1 MKKIGYKI
9 LCFIAIL
16 LEWINIILFL
26 AAMGYEI
33 DILSKLRE
41 MYYISEIY
49 YLFAGL
55 DILLFSIL
63 TIINKKK
70 NNNRDMLLYT
80 YCCLI
85 QIVLLIFKVKI

>member
-9 LCFIAIL
+9 ICFIAIL

-41 MYYISEIY
+41 IYYISEIY
-49 YLFAGL
+49 YLCAGL
-55 DILLFSIL
+55 DILLFSVL

-70 NNNRDMLLYT
+70 KNDREMLLYT

>member
-9 LCFIAIL
+9 ISFTAIL

-33 DILSKLRE
+33 EILEKLRQVDN
-41 MYYISEIY
+41 ISEIY
-49 YLFAGL
+49 YLFAGI

-63 TIINKKK
+63 TRYKRKQNKNKE
-70 NNNRDMLLYT
+70 MLVYI
-80 YCCLI
+80 YCCLV
-85 QIVLLIFKVKI
+85 QIALLIFKVKI